1 MYLSLI
7 LRVFCFEVSLGYV
20 FKFFPYDHGSE
31 TGIRA
36 SPPGIVLCGAAMSF
50 VSSGS
55 GWMLV
60 IETAWHLRDGALHV
74 GFFLPSLG

>member
-1 MYLSLI
+1 MI
-7 LRVFCFEVSLGYV
+7 TEA
-20 FKFFPYDHGSE
+20 KQESE
-31 TGIRA
+31 HP
-36 SPPGIVLCGAAMSF
+36 PPGIVLCGPARSF

>member
-36 SPPGIVLCGAAMSF
+36 SPPLGLSSAVLLGLLFLLAAA
-50 VSSGS
+50 GC
-55 GWMLV
+55 W
-60 IETAWHLRDGALHV
+60 
-74 GFFLPSLG
+74 